1 MVHIPF
7 YTYFS
12 EAYAQNNPQVIDAC
26 RQNRSAYFTNDL
38 IFDTMT
44 DIMQIHLPALKTEN
58 SLANKNYQ
66 HTHADLKT
74 LYGKKAL
81 VKIAN
86 NFLSSIL
93 LTSTKNAHKSIV
105 SVFYLVYEPTYSFF
119 A

>member
-66 HTHADLKT
+66 HTHAGLKT
-74 LYGKKAL
+74 LYGKKS
-81 VKIAN
+81 
-86 NFLSSIL
+86 LSEDC
-93 LTSTKNAHKSIV
+93 K
-105 SVFYLVYEPTYSFF
+105 
-119 A
+119 